1 MRVFVSNVDSP
12 VGYALSRV
20 LSQTVVGSRR
30 SPEEDIPPAEETAS
44 PEEESIAK
52 IETKAKITYQIC
64 GTLGDAN
71 DASSPGNYFSTLDS
85 KKNAARKDAIA
96 KFAVAG
102 KKPAWVSDIIQ
113 VLLLLNNFRMLM
125 IRTP

>member
-12 VGYALSRV
+12 VGYSVSRV

-30 SPEEDIPPAEETAS
+30 PQEEEAPPVEDAAPI

-52 IETKAKITYQIC
+52 TETKAKVTYKIS
-64 GTLGDAN
+64 GTMGAPK
-71 DASSPGNYFSTLDS
+71 DASSPGNYFATSDPT
-85 KKNAARKDAIA
+85 KNASRKEAIA

-113 VLLLLNNFRMLM
+113 VLFNF
-125 IRTP
+125 